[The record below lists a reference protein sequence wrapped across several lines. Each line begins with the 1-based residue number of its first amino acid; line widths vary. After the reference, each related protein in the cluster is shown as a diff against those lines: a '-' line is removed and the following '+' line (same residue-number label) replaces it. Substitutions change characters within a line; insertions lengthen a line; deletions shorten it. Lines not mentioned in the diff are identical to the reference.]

1 MIRIL
6 YILFILSNSVLLFSQ
21 SKELEI
27 EFIPMF
33 NGEKLKLDFDYKNAE
48 STVNIETLRFYISN
62 IRLSSKKEKFKENNS
77 YHLLDLERPETMLL
91 KIKTTKEKYK
101 LLTFSLGIDSLTN
114 VSGAMGGDLDPTKG
128 MYWTWQ
134 SGYINFKLEGTD
146 SRCKS
151 RQNRFQYHLGGY
163 AAEFSAL
170 QEIELSIK
178 DKEKIIVEIAIDKFL
193 EAANPEQLSEIMSP
207 GIKAVELSKEL
218 KKVITLKK

>member
-1 MIRIL
+1 MTRTLII
-6 YILFILSNSVLLFSQ
+6 IVISIIANSIYSQ
-21 SKELEI
+21 HRELE
-27 EFIPMF
+27 FLPTF
-33 NGEKLKLDFDYKNAE
+33 NGELLVLEKEYKTAK
-48 STVNIETLRFYISN
+48 STVNIEALRFYISK
-62 IRLSSKKEKFKENNS
+62 ISISDKKQTLTEENS
-77 YHLLDLERPETMLL
+77 YHLLDLEKPESLNI
-91 KIKTTKEKYK
+91 KIQNINAKRFK
-101 LLTFSLGIDSLTN
+101 LNFCLGIDSMTN

-134 SGYINFKLEGTD
+134 SGYINFKLEGTY

-178 DKEKIIVEIAIDKFL
+178 EKEKIIIEIAIDKFL

-207 GIKAVELSKEL
+207 GTKAVELSKTL
-218 KKVITLKK
+218 KKVISLKK